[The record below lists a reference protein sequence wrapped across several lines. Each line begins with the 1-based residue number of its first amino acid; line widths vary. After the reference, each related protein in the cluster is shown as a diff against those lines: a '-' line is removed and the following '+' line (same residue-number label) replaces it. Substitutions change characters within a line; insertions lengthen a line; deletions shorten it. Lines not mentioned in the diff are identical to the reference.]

1 MRRSRAALLAAAG
14 AALIV
19 SACAERGDFGRPKQT
34 ALSALVT
41 PVLGPTESAYPFT
54 DDEQELRARA
64 WRFLMPAKER
74 TFFDGLLYDFARVGY
89 VSPEYFP
96 ETKTW
101 YKEALLR
108 DKFRSPASRF
118 ARIADDVSA
127 DRALLVPFA
136 ASAAQVVEG
145 DRRRLGAMQQ
155 TPDLTVDDIA
165 NANIRIRENAL
176 LIAWVCNR
184 EAMRLV
190 SYRHALEH
198 IFIAAPQAEAVT
210 AERQLMLLEHD
221 FGVLRATGCVRP
233 DPFRDIP
240 IDRGLRIPPD
250 GHFYSEEI
258 LWGPQ
263 WRSRGEVTVIRKG

>member
-1 MRRSRAALLAAAG
+1 MRRSHVALLAAAG
-14 AALIV
+14 TALIA

-41 PVLGPTESAYPFT
+41 PTLGPTDSAYPFT
-54 DDEQELRARA
+54 DDEQDLRARA

-74 TFFDGLLYDFARVGY
+74 TVFDGVLYDFARVGY
-89 VSPEYFP
+89 VTPDYFP

-101 YKEALLR
+101 YKDALLA

-118 ARIADDVSA
+118 ARLAEDASA

-136 ASAAQVVEG
+136 ASAAQVVGG
-145 DRRRLGAMQQ
+145 DRRRLGAMKQ
-155 TPDLTVDDIA
+155 TSDLAVDDIA
-165 NANIRIRENAL
+165 NANIRVRENAL

-184 EAMRLV
+184 MAMRLGA
-190 SYRHALEH
+190 YRHALEH
-198 IFIAAPQAEAVT
+198 IFVAAPQSEAIA

-250 GHFYSEEI
+250 GHFYSEEV

-263 WRSRGEVTVIRKG
+263 WRSRGEVVVIRKG